1 MFCPRC
7 GSPNPDTTKFCRQ
20 CGLGLQPVTGYVASG
35 GTAQLPQ
42 PQPLAQPAPSDLVSR
57 ATEGMTPKQQMILL
71 IMLMVFSPAIFG
83 TLGLGSLSGISA
95 VLLPI
100 GIVFVVM
107 RFKAQ
112 KRRLQEAQ
120 MQEMMMRQQMMYPQ
134 TSQMPPHQQMPP
146 SVPYGLPQPGQQPI
160 PQTYQPPVF
169 HQPAPPP
176 TNPLKPP
183 ASVTED
189 ETRRLQ

>member
-7 GSPNPDTTKFCRQ
+7 GAPNPDTTKFCRQ

-35 GTAQLPQ
+35 GTAQLSQ
-42 PQPLAQPAPSDLVSR
+42 PQPSSAPTDFVSR

-107 RFKAQ
+107 RYKAQ
-112 KRRLQEAQ
+112 KRRLQE
-120 MQEMMMRQQMMYPQ
+120 MMMRQQMYPA
-134 TSQMPPHQQMPP
+134 MPQQMPP
-146 SVPYGLPQPGQQPI
+146 AVPYGLPEPGQQPI
-160 PQTYQPPVF
+160 PQTYHPPAYQPS
-169 HQPAPPP
+169 PPP
-176 TNPLKPP
+176 TNPLRQPL
-183 ASVTED
+183 SVIED
-189 ETRRLQ
+189 ETRRLPDQKG

>member
-35 GTAQLPQ
+35 GTAKLSQPQ
-42 PQPLAQPAPSDLVSR
+42 PQPAPTDLVSR

-120 MQEMMMRQQMMYPQ
+120 MQEMMMRQQMYPHA
-134 TSQMPPHQQMPP
+134 SQMLPQQQMPP
-146 SVPYGLPQPGQQPI
+146 VAPYSLPQPGQQPI
-160 PQTYQPPVF
+160 QQTYQPLVY
-169 HQPAPPP
+169 QPSPPP
-176 TNPLKPP
+176 TNPIKQPL
-183 ASVTED
+183 SVIED
-189 ETRRLQ
+189 ETRKLPGQG

>member
-35 GTAQLPQ
+35 GTAQLSKPQ
-42 PQPLAQPAPSDLVSR
+42 PPSAPADLVSR

-112 KRRLQEAQ
+112 KRRLQQEAI
-120 MQEMMMRQQMMYPQ
+120 MQQQMYPP
-134 TSQMPPHQQMPP
+134 MPQQQMPP
-146 SVPYGLPQPGQQPI
+146 VAPHNLPQPGQQPI
-160 PQTYQPPVF
+160 PQNYQQPVYR
-169 HQPAPPP
+169 PSPPP

>member
-7 GSPNPDTTKFCRQ
+7 GAPNPDTTKFCRQ

-35 GTAQLPQ
+35 GTAQLSQPQ
-42 PQPLAQPAPSDLVSR
+42 PQPAPADFVSR
-57 ATEGMTPKQQMILL
+57 ATEGLTPKQQMILL

-95 VLLPI
+95 VCLPI

-107 RFKAQ
+107 RYKAQ

-120 MQEMMMRQQMMYPQ
+120 MREMMMRQQMYTASPQ
-134 TSQMPPHQQMPP
+134 QQMPP
-146 SVPYGLPQPGQQPI
+146 VAPYGLPQPGQQPI
-160 PQTYQPPVF
+160 QQTYQPPVY
-169 HQPAPPP
+169 QPSPPP
-176 TNPLKPP
+176 TNPIKQPM
-183 ASVTED
+183 SVIED
-189 ETRRLQ
+189 ETRRLPGQE